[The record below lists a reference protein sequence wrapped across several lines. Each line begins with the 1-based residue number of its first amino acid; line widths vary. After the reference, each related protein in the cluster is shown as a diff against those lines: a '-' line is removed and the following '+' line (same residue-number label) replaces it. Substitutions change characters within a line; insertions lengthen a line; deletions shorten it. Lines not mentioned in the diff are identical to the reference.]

1 MAIQIQNIPFY
12 PIELEKPLVDS
23 SIDWTSQPN
32 LIFKTLIFSLNN
44 ANFVILYHAT

>member
-23 SIDWTSQPN
+23 SINWTSQPN
-32 LIFKTLIFSLNN
+32 LKSVMPLKLK
-44 ANFVILYHAT
+44 